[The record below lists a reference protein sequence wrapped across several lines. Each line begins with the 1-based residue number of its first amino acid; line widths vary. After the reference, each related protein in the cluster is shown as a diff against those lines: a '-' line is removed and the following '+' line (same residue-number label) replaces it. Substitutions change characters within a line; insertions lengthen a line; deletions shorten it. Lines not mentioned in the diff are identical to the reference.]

1 MLVEIPDPEVILGII
16 AAFFGGLF
24 VLFISYKIKSLLNR
38 REKPDSSYL
47 ERFDFYERQLI
58 DMKIRLDSLDID
70 DHVSKLPSS
79 YELKQFNEKLPEM
92 EDEGLQIERR
102 QTTHSRK
109 ARHIDNHNT
118 TDFVLGLITNKV
130 MTSRDIQNASHR
142 SREHTARLM
151 NKLFK
156 DGFVERNTKTK
167 PYSYSITDKGLAR
180 LNQTKNL
187 SEAVA

>member
-16 AAFFGGLF
+16 AAFLGGLF

-70 DHVSKLPSS
+70 DHGSKLPSS

-118 TDFVLGLITNKV
+118 TDYVLGLITNKV

>member
-16 AAFFGGLF
+16 AAFLVGLF

-70 DHVSKLPSS
+70 DHGSKLPSS

-118 TDFVLGLITNKV
+118 TDYVLGLITNKV

>member
-16 AAFFGGLF
+16 AAFLGGLF

-38 REKPDSSYL
+38 REKPDSPYL

-70 DHVSKLPSS
+70 DHGSKLPSS
-79 YELKQFNEKLPEM
+79 YELNQFNEKLPEI

-118 TDFVLGLITNKV
+118 TDYVLGLITNKV

-167 PYSYSITDKGLAR
+167 PYSYSITDKGLMR

-187 SEAVA
+187 PETLA

>member
-1 MLVEIPDPEVILGII
+1 MLVEIPDPEVILGIVI
-16 AAFFGGLF
+16 AFLGGLF
-24 VLFISYKIKSLLNR
+24 ALYISYKIKAQLNR
-38 REKPDSSYL
+38 REKPDNSYL
-47 ERFDFYERQLI
+47 ERFDFYEKQLI
-58 DMKIRLDSLDID
+58 DMKIRLDSLDIGLQG
-70 DHVSKLPSS
+70 SKLPPS
-79 YELKQFNEKLPEM
+79 YELKQYDEKLPGRMVEPVQM
-92 EDEGLQIERR
+92 ESNQPR
-102 QTTHSRK
+102 HSRK
-109 ARHIDNHNT
+109 AHQIDNHNT

-156 DGFVERNTKTK
+156 DGLVERNTKTK

-187 SEAVA
+187 QEAAA

>member
-1 MLVEIPDPEVILGII
+1 MLVEIPDPEVILGIV
-16 AAFFGGLF
+16 AAFLGGLF
-24 VLFISYKIKSLLNR
+24 VLFISYKIKSELSR
-38 REKPDSSYL
+38 REKPDNSYL

-70 DHVSKLPSS
+70 DHGSKLPSS
-79 YELKQFNEKLPEM
+79 YELKQFNEKLPER
-92 EDEGLQIERR
+92 EDEEVQIESR
-102 QTTHSRK
+102 QTTRSRK

-118 TDFVLGLITNKV
+118 TDYVLGLITNKV

-187 SEAVA
+187 PEAIA

>member
-16 AAFFGGLF
+16 AAFLGGLF

-70 DHVSKLPSS
+70 DHGSKLPSS

-118 TDFVLGLITNKV
+118 TDYVLGLITNKV

-167 PYSYSITDKGLAR
+167 PYSYSITDKGLTK
-180 LNQTKNL
+180 LNQTRNL
-187 SEAVA
+187 PEILA

>member
-16 AAFFGGLF
+16 AAFLVGLF

-70 DHVSKLPSS
+70 DHGSKLPSS

-118 TDFVLGLITNKV
+118 TDYVLGLITNKV

-167 PYSYSITDKGLAR
+167 PYSYSITDKGLAK

-187 SEAVA
+187 PEAVA

>member
-16 AAFFGGLF
+16 AAFLGGLF

-70 DHVSKLPSS
+70 DHGSKLPSS

>member
-16 AAFFGGLF
+16 AAFLVGLF
-24 VLFISYKIKSLLNR
+24 ILFISYKIKSLLNR

-70 DHVSKLPSS
+70 DHGSKLPSS

-118 TDFVLGLITNKV
+118 TDYVLGLITNKV

>member
-1 MLVEIPDPEVILGII
+1 MLVEIPDPEVILGIV
-16 AAFFGGLF
+16 AAFLGGLF
-24 VLFISYKIKSLLNR
+24 VLFISYKIKSELSR
-38 REKPDSSYL
+38 REKPDNSYL

-70 DHVSKLPSS
+70 AQGSKLPSS
-79 YELKQFNEKLPEM
+79 YELKQFNEKLPER
-92 EDEGLQIERR
+92 EDEEVQIESR
-102 QTTHSRK
+102 QTTRSRK

-118 TDFVLGLITNKV
+118 TDYVLGLITNKV

-167 PYSYSITDKGLAR
+167 PYSYSITDKGLTR

-187 SEAVA
+187 PEVVA

>member
-16 AAFFGGLF
+16 AAFLVGLF

-118 TDFVLGLITNKV
+118 TDYVLGLITNKV

>member
-16 AAFFGGLF
+16 AAFLVGLF

-70 DHVSKLPSS
+70 DHGSKLPSS

-118 TDFVLGLITNKV
+118 TDYVLGLITNKV

-187 SEAVA
+187 PEAVA

>member
-70 DHVSKLPSS
+70 DHGSKLPSS

-118 TDFVLGLITNKV
+118 TDYVLGLITNKV

-167 PYSYSITDKGLAR
+167 PYSYSITDKGLTR

-187 SEAVA
+187 PEAVA

>member
-16 AAFFGGLF
+16 AAFLGGLF

-38 REKPDSSYL
+38 REKPDSPYL

-70 DHVSKLPSS
+70 DHGSKLPSS
-79 YELKQFNEKLPEM
+79 YELNQFNEKLPEM

-118 TDFVLGLITNKV
+118 TDYVLGLITNKV

-167 PYSYSITDKGLAR
+167 PYSYSITDKGLMR

-187 SEAVA
+187 PETLA

>member
-16 AAFFGGLF
+16 AAFLVGLF

-70 DHVSKLPSS
+70 DHGSKLPSS

>member
-1 MLVEIPDPEVILGII
+1 MLVEIPDPEVILGIV
-16 AAFFGGLF
+16 AAFLGGLF
-24 VLFISYKIKSLLNR
+24 VLYISYKIKSQLNR
-38 REKPDSSYL
+38 REKPDNSYL

-70 DHVSKLPSS
+70 AQGSKLPSS
-79 YELKQFNEKLPEM
+79 YELKQFNERLPER
-92 EDEGLQIERR
+92 EDEGVQIESR

-109 ARHIDNHNT
+109 ARHNDNHNT
-118 TDFVLGLITNKV
+118 TDYVLGLITNKV

-180 LNQTKNL
+180 LNQSKNL
-187 SEAVA
+187 LEAAA

>member
-70 DHVSKLPSS
+70 DHGSKLPSS

-118 TDFVLGLITNKV
+118 TDYVLGLITNKV

>member
-16 AAFFGGLF
+16 AAFFVGLF
-24 VLFISYKIKSLLNR
+24 VLFISYKIKSQLNR
-38 REKPDSSYL
+38 REKPDNSYL

-70 DHVSKLPSS
+70 AQGSKLPSS
-79 YELKQFNEKLPEM
+79 YELKQFNEELPEM
-92 EDEGLQIERR
+92 EDEGLQKERR
-102 QTTHSRK
+102 QTAHSRK
-109 ARHIDNHNT
+109 AHHIDNHNT
-118 TDFVLGLITNKV
+118 TDYVLGLITNKV

-156 DGFVERNTKTK
+156 DGFVERNAKTK

-187 SEAVA
+187 SEALA

>member
-24 VLFISYKIKSLLNR
+24 VLFIFYKIKSQLDR
-38 REKPDSSYL
+38 REKPDNSYL

-70 DHVSKLPSS
+70 AQGSKLPSS
-79 YELKQFNEKLPEM
+79 YELKQFNENLPER
-92 EDEGLQIERR
+92 EDEGIQIERR

-109 ARHIDNHNT
+109 VHHIDNHNT
-118 TDFVLGLITNKV
+118 TDYVLGLITNKV

-156 DGFVERNTKTK
+156 DGLVERNTKTK

-187 SEAVA
+187 PEAVA

>member
-1 MLVEIPDPEVILGII
+1 MLVEIPDPEVILGIV
-16 AAFFGGLF
+16 AAFLIGLF
-24 VLFISYKIKSLLNR
+24 VLYISYKIKSQLNR
-38 REKPDSSYL
+38 REKPDNSYL

-70 DHVSKLPSS
+70 AQGSKLPSS
-79 YELKQFNEKLPEM
+79 YELKQFNEKLPIA
-92 EDEGLQIERR
+92 EDEEVQIESRPPT
-102 QTTHSRK
+102 QSRK
-109 ARHIDNHNT
+109 SRHNDNHNT
-118 TDFVLGLITNKV
+118 TDYVLGLITNKT
-130 MTSRDIQNASHR
+130 MTSRDIQNASQR

-180 LNQTKNL
+180 LNQSKNL
-187 SEAVA
+187 LEAAA

>member
-16 AAFFGGLF
+16 AAFLGGLF

-38 REKPDSSYL
+38 REKPDSPYL

-70 DHVSKLPSS
+70 DHGSKLPSS

-118 TDFVLGLITNKV
+118 TDYVLGLITNKV

-167 PYSYSITDKGLAR
+167 PYSYSITDKGLMR

-187 SEAVA
+187 PETLA

>member
-16 AAFFGGLF
+16 AAFLVGLF

-70 DHVSKLPSS
+70 DHGSKLPSS

-118 TDFVLGLITNKV
+118 TDYVLGLITNKV

-167 PYSYSITDKGLAR
+167 PYSYSITDKGLVR

-187 SEAVA
+187 PETLA

>member
-16 AAFFGGLF
+16 AAFLGGLF
-24 VLFISYKIKSLLNR
+24 VLFISYKIKSLFNR

-70 DHVSKLPSS
+70 DHGSKLPSS

-118 TDFVLGLITNKV
+118 

-167 PYSYSITDKGLAR
+167 PYSYSITDKGLTR

-187 SEAVA
+187 PETLA

>member
-16 AAFFGGLF
+16 AAFLVGLF

-118 TDFVLGLITNKV
+118 TDYVLGLITNKV

-187 SEAVA
+187 PEAVA

>member
-70 DHVSKLPSS
+70 DHGSKLPSS

-118 TDFVLGLITNKV
+118 TDYVLGLITNKV

-187 SEAVA
+187 PEAVA

>member
-16 AAFFGGLF
+16 AAFLVGLF

-118 TDFVLGLITNKV
+118 TDYVLGLITNKV

-167 PYSYSITDKGLAR
+167 PYSYSITDKGLTR

-187 SEAVA
+187 PEAVA

>member
-16 AAFFGGLF
+16 AAFLGGLF
-24 VLFISYKIKSLLNR
+24 VLFISYKIKSLFNR

-70 DHVSKLPSS
+70 DHGSKLPSS

-118 TDFVLGLITNKV
+118 TDYVLGLITNKV

-167 PYSYSITDKGLAR
+167 PYSYSITDKGLTR

-187 SEAVA
+187 PETLA

>member
-16 AAFFGGLF
+16 AAFLVGLF

-70 DHVSKLPSS
+70 DHGSKLPSS
-79 YELKQFNEKLPEM
+79 YELKQYNEKLPEM

-118 TDFVLGLITNKV
+118 TDYVLGLITNKV

-167 PYSYSITDKGLAR
+167 PYSYSITDKGLTR

-187 SEAVA
+187 PEAVA

>member
-16 AAFFGGLF
+16 AAFLVGLF

-70 DHVSKLPSS
+70 DHGSKLPSS

-118 TDFVLGLITNKV
+118 TDYVLGLITNKV

-187 SEAVA
+187 PETLA

>member
-16 AAFFGGLF
+16 AAFLGGLF
-24 VLFISYKIKSLLNR
+24 VLFISYKIKSLFNR

-70 DHVSKLPSS
+70 DHGSKLPSS

-118 TDFVLGLITNKV
+118 TDYVLGLITNKV

-167 PYSYSITDKGLAR
+167 PYSYSITDKGLTR

-187 SEAVA
+187 PEVVA

>member
-16 AAFFGGLF
+16 AAFLVGLF

-118 TDFVLGLITNKV
+118 TDYVLGLITNKV

-187 SEAVA
+187 PETLA

>member
-16 AAFFGGLF
+16 AAFLGGLF
-24 VLFISYKIKSLLNR
+24 VLFISYKIKSMLNR

-70 DHVSKLPSS
+70 DHGSKLPSS
-79 YELKQFNEKLPEM
+79 YELKQFNEKLSER
-92 EDEGLQIERR
+92 EYEGVQIESR
-102 QTTHSRK
+102 QTAHPRK

-118 TDFVLGLITNKV
+118 TDYVLGLITNKV

-180 LNQTKNL
+180 LNQTKN
-187 SEAVA
+187 SPEAVA

>member
-16 AAFFGGLF
+16 AAFLGGLF

-70 DHVSKLPSS
+70 DHGSKLPSS

-118 TDFVLGLITNKV
+118 TDYVLGLITNKV

-167 PYSYSITDKGLAR
+167 PYSYSITDKGLTR

-187 SEAVA
+187 AETLA